1 MSWPSADFIYRCRA
15 GHDRERCGAAILFA
29 QAAGN
34 GLVAFLPLVIIMV
47 IFYVL
52 LILPAQRRQKKTQA
66 MLNALKNGDKVVTSG
81 GLYGTIVGLE
91 PRRRPVAHRRTGES
105 EGGAFGDCRDT
116 VGSQRG
122 EILIHRALVRPRGGS
137 PLTGCGL
144 YLEPAQSRVYLQP
157 AQSDGLTGAN
167 KPCGIQN

>member
-1 MSWPSADFIYRCRA
+1 M
-15 GHDRERCGAAILFA
+15 ILFA

-91 PRRRPVAHRRTGES
+91 PDAVQLRIAEQVKVRVARSAIADIQS
-105 EGGAFGDCRDT
+105 EIKEEK
-116 VGSQRG
+116 S
-122 EILIHRALVRPRGGS
+122 
-137 PLTGCGL
+137 
-144 YLEPAQSRVYLQP
+144 
-157 AQSDGLTGAN
+157 
-167 KPCGIQN
+167 